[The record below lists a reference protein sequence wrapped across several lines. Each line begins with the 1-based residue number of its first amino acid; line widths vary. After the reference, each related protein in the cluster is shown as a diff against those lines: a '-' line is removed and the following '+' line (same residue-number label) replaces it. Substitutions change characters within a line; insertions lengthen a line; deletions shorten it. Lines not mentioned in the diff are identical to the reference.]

1 MMRIGI
7 LGGTFDP
14 IHIGHLLMAEQALQ
28 AYQLNEV
35 WFIPAATPPHKIGRS
50 ITAAHH
56 RLEMVRLAVLEHP
69 QFRVNELEYHRPGP
83 SYTVETIENLHSI
96 YSENDFFLIIGAD
109 TVIDLPNWYKIEKIL
124 QMTQVIGIHRP
135 GVDLSKISPSVAPA
149 IRWVEQGIEINISSS
164 FIRKH
169 IHNSRVLRY
178 VVSERVYQYMKEYS
192 LYED

>member
-1 MMRIGI
+1 MRIGI